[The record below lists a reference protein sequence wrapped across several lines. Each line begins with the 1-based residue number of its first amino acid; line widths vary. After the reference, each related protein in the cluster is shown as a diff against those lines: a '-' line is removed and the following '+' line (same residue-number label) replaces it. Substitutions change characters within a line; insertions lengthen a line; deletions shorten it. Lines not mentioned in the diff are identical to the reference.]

1 LRPDQPK
8 RLKGWKM
15 QITFSSTDTTEALE
29 IIRVTIDAILG
40 RRTKAAES
48 PAVIPESLRATPVAP
63 TQPAPT
69 PAPQAEKPARKKA
82 EPKPKPPITVEEVR
96 QLLIAATKAG
106 KESGARTALTS
117 MGFAKL
123 SEVPADRLEELA
135 AAVRAL

>member
-1 LRPDQPK
+1 
-8 RLKGWKM
+8 M
-15 QITFSSTDTTEALE
+15 QITFSSTDTTESLE
-29 IIRVTIDAILG
+29 IAKLAIDSILS
-40 RRTKAAES
+40 RRKTER
-48 PAVIPESLRATPVAP
+48 PEPIIPESLRATP
-63 TQPAPT
+63 PAPA
-69 PAPQAEKPARKKA
+69 PAAPQAAPAEKHARKKA